1 VWFSLRRTTVSTD
14 STQALSSASRFQ
26 LSCWLCPEP
35 ILTNDPFS
43 QEENTFENE
52 TKRRFFHSAPVRG
65 RGSRGQELPCP
76 PAKNASFLNFSYVCP
91 EPVLVKRSHLYINC
105 SKRLFFAYPSE
116 RLVVAEASDLHMLLI
131 QEEPLVTGPHRCI
144 NANAHLTHRTNT
156 HRTHTQNTHR
166 TYTENA
172 KTRKRKTKNRVETS
186 RIVEL
191 ELHHQH
197 KTTLALASV
206 RLKIRSSTKTGSGQT
221 RKTT

>member
-1 VWFSLRRTTVSTD
+1 MILSHKRKTPSKTKQKGVFSI
-14 STQALSSASRFQ
+14 AH
-26 LSCWLCPEP
+26 LCAVEV
-35 ILTNDPFS
+35 
-43 QEENTFENE
+43 
-52 TKRRFFHSAPVRG
+52 HAVR
-65 RGSRGQELPCP
+65 
-76 PAKNASFLNFSYVCP
+76 
-91 EPVLVKRSHLYINC
+91 NC
-105 SKRLFFAYPSE
+105 HAHPSE

-131 QEEPLVTGPHRCI
+131 QEEPLVTGPLRCI

-197 KTTLALASV
+197 KTTLALVSV
-206 RLKIRSSTKTGSGQT
+206 RLKYDHLPRQARDKRKKT
-221 RKTT
+221 